1 MLRTSTK
8 ANRCQHCKVRMPD
21 DKARHVLHDECI
33 KPWLAIREAKRA
45 MARDVMLLKAK
56 RVEKAIDK
64 KQRDENKTIP
74 QLIALAQTAFNSFI
88 RARDAGQP
96 CICCGRPFELNKP
109 GGSVDAGH
117 WLSRGGSP
125 QLRFDEANCHAQ
137 RKDCNRPGGAE
148 RFAFRSGVLA
158 RIGEAEVARLEGPH
172 PIRKWTKP
180 ELREIKTKYAA
191 LTKQLKREAQ

>member
-1 MLRTSTK
+1 MLEATK
-8 ANRCQHCKVRMPD
+8 VKRCKHCRARFPD
-21 DKARHVLHDECI
+21 A
-33 KPWLAIREAKRA
+33 KPWEVIHANCIEPYAVKAAAKIERTNGKKHRAALAAGRAADKQKRE
-45 MARDVMLLKAK
+45 D
-56 RVEKAIDK
+56 D
-64 KQRDENKTIP
+64 QTIY
-74 QLIALAQTAFNSFI
+74 QLIALAQTAFNGFI

-96 CICCGRPFELNKP
+96 CICCGRPFEINKP

-158 RIGEAEVARLEGPH
+158 RIGAEEVARLEGPH
-172 PIRKWTKP
+172 PIHKWTKP

-191 LTKQLKREAQ
+191 LTKQLKREMG

>member
-1 MLRTSTK
+1 MTPFPVKPRP
-8 ANRCQHCKVRMPD
+8 CQHCGTAFVPMRPLQRVCGPVCAHRKVKA
-21 DKARHVLHDECI
+21 DKAEERAKVKTRKAEDKTVKQL
-33 KPWLAIREAKRA
+33 LAI
-45 MARDVMLLKAK
+45 
-56 RVEKAIDK
+56 
-64 KQRDENKTIP
+64 
-74 QLIALAQTAFNSFI
+74 AQFHFNAFI
-88 RARDAGQP
+88 RARDAGQA
-96 CICCGRPFELNKP
+96 CICCGRPFEINKP

-158 RIGEAEVARLEGPH
+158 RIGAAEVARLEGPH
-172 PIRKWTKP
+172 PIHKWTKP

-191 LTKQLKREAQ
+191 LTKQLKREL